1 MGRQR
6 RICWSLFTFVL
17 GSALGLIGL
26 LMRGP
31 VPLPNV
37 DIETWAM
44 AVSSESYFTA
54 QALTLLAYVIPFFGF
69 WALYDLLAPWERVE
83 KLAFWGFMTAII
95 GTSLAIATLGVFS
108 YVSPYLAE
116 DFMLGDL
123 DAPDMITQIATGR
136 PAIINIFGGSL
147 YLLGTVLLGL
157 AVWRSDLLP
166 KWPGLLIAAHGLS
179 LVFGF
184 MFYPLLLASWIF
196 LLAGGL
202 WLFIKIG
209 SESFNAVEPLP

>member
-1 MGRQR
+1 MENQN
-6 RICWSLFTFVL
+6 RIRWSLFTFVL

-26 LMRGP
+26 LIRGP
-31 VPLPNV
+31 VPLPSV
-37 DIETWAM
+37 DVEIWAM

-54 QALTLLAYVIPFFGF
+54 QVLTLLAYVIPFFGF
-69 WALYDLLAPWERVE
+69 WALYDLLATKERVE

-116 DFMLGDL
+116 DFMLGNL

-136 PAIINIFGGSL
+136 PAIINIFGGIL
-147 YLLGTVLLGL
+147 YLLGTIMLGL

-166 KWPGLLIAAHGLS
+166 KWPGFLIAAHGLS

-209 SESFNAVEPLP
+209 SESYNSVEPLP